1 MLAYNCLSLCLH
13 SRRIMGGGTNFAGH
27 PSRSSLDLIIS
38 CGKYR
43 VFSTIRELLLITTS
57 PEIFSKINSSC
68 NRLLKP
74 LSKLSVK
81 EFSAAGKESLE
92 EKIITR
98 KYSILI
104 GIWYA
109 YKKINPQ
116 YVALRKNSCG
126 NEK

>member
-13 SRRIMGGGTNFAGH
+13 SRRIMGSGTSYPGH

-109 YKKINPQ
+109 YKKVNPQ

>member
-1 MLAYNCLSLCLH
+1 MENTGFSLRLERAPPH
-13 SRRIMGGGTNFAGH
+13 HNFTGN
-27 PSRSSLDLIIS
+27 L
-38 CGKYR
+38 
-43 VFSTIRELLLITTS
+43 FENQLLLQSS
-57 PEIFSKINSSC
+57 PKASLKTFCQRILSS
-68 NRLLKP
+68 
-74 LSKLSVK
+74 
-81 EFSAAGKESLE
+81 AGKESLE